1 VEATPRNRA
10 PAKSLEF
17 SMSLLRR
24 NESDNTERRRDRN
37 GYRSGVEPGEDDCTN
52 AAHGFPRVRRIGH
65 PTLTSSWLSASTLM
79 AISIDTHGYQH
90 RQVFLGQNLQI
101 GDATLNSRDSFLL
114 RILDCPS
121 CQRLAGLSEFSA
133 IRPARPRALSP
144 ARPSARRTSARGM
157 PARRAPARLSCNY
170 S

>member
-1 VEATPRNRA
+1 MSRTTLKGGGTATGTGLGLNREKTIV
-10 PAKSLEF
+10 P
-17 SMSLLRR
+17 MR
-24 NESDNTERRRDRN
+24 
-37 GYRSGVEPGEDDCTN
+37 PM
-52 AAHGFPRVRRIGH
+52 GFPRVRRIGH

-144 ARPSARRTSARGM
+144 ARPPARRTSARGM
-157 PARRAPARLSCNY
+157 PARRAPARLSC
-170 S
+170 